1 MWFKNKRGI
10 CVVVLNTPFCACP
23 ITFSGENCQ
32 IGPTKS
38 VTTTTSTTKTSTAT
52 NSCTGI
58 ICQNVNL

>member
-1 MWFKNKRGI
+1 MWFKNKGGI
-10 CVVVLNTPFCACP
+10 CVVVSNKPFCACP
-23 ITFSGENCQ
+23 ITFSGTNCQ

-38 VTTTTSTTKTSTAT
+38 VTTTTSTTTSTAT